1 MSAEKRPAADSFGS
15 SQLVKRQKSDAN
27 LGNGSSVAVV
37 NGAAQH
43 GALIQAVCNVLLI
56 SHVSQ
61 AELNYGEKETWAD
74 VEMGLLGTAHKCA
87 SSADNGIDWY
97 AILFQLL

>member
-27 LGNGSSVAVV
+27 LGNSSPVAVV
-37 NGAAQH
+37 NSAAQH

-56 SHVSQ
+56 SRIPQ
-61 AELNYGEKETWAD
+61 AELNYGEKDT
-74 VEMGLLGTAHKCA
+74 
-87 SSADNGIDWY
+87 
-97 AILFQLL
+97 

>member
-27 LGNGSSVAVV
+27 LGNSSSVAVV

-56 SHVSQ
+56 SRIPQ

-74 VEMGLLGTAHKCA
+74 VEIGLLGTAHKRA
-87 SSADNGIDWY
+87 SSAYNGIDWY
-97 AILFQLL
+97 AILF